1 MDKRKPAAVLIA
13 AILAAGMFLSG
24 CSREPQSVSYPVI
37 GTWTEGMKATD
48 EQAQLARDMS
58 CSEKEIKR
66 MQEEGMSQNEFKNVA
81 YARWGLDYLS
91 ERYPGETFRALW
103 LVKPNIYKER
113 HYYSL
118 TVEIVGGPYDGERI
132 KFEFNENCV
141 PVSGDGDYWVIIH
154 REDWETYVEGFLA
167 PVVSG
172 LPEGTCV
179 AAARAGNGVKAWVPT
194 ILSEPFEDHRRAFAG
209 YAYVYVLPSAS
220 MSDED
225 YDAFVDALVAALTET
240 GVSVRLNVARL
251 TSVPDGVDLSSEE
264 RPWSFV
270 DNDIEERYVD
280 VGVHYSGTFDYY
292 TDEREPDQDQIQ
304 HEQINQSG
312 GTDG

>member
-154 REDWETYVEGFLA
+154 REDWETYVENFLA

-172 LPEGTCV
+172 LP
-179 AAARAGNGVKAWVPT
+179 
-194 ILSEPFEDHRRAFAG
+194 
-209 YAYVYVLPSAS
+209 
-220 MSDED
+220 
-225 YDAFVDALVAALTET
+225 
-240 GVSVRLNVARL
+240 
-251 TSVPDGVDLSSEE
+251 
-264 RPWSFV
+264 
-270 DNDIEERYVD
+270 
-280 VGVHYSGTFDYY
+280 
-292 TDEREPDQDQIQ
+292 
-304 HEQINQSG
+304 
-312 GTDG
+312 